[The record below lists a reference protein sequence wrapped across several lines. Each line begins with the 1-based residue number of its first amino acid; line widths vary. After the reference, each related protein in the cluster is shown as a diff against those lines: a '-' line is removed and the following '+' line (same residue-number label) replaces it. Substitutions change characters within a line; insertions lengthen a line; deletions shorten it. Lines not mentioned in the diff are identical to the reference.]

1 MSCQRFLPPEWKEHV
16 RMDHLL
22 AKIARDDEQVAE
34 ILTAEQKKKGK
45 TTGRGVVKKPR

>member
-22 AKIARDDEQVAE
+22 AKIARHHEHHVAHISSLRARAGWKE
-34 ILTAEQKKKGK
+34 
-45 TTGRGVVKKPR
+45 